1 MNVSLNKILGGICFL
16 IVLVIIIGTAI
27 ALKPQ
32 KPQEQVTFRPAKPVP
47 TIEEQI
53 QQAQQAQQENTAAQ
67 NTEQTETSQSFD
79 SYLHIGELRI
89 GTKMDEDN
97 QTTAV
102 ILLEPWVSYN
112 NTDPAFQEELFT
124 KKAQFKTIV
133 MDFFS
138 HRTAGQVKAMGE
150 DLLKSQLL
158 ELMNQELVLGSISEI
173 FFDKYLFFE

>member
-32 KPQEQVTFRPAKPVP
+32 KPQEQATFRPAKPVP

-53 QQAQQAQQENTAAQ
+53 QQAQQAQQENTVAQ

-79 SYLHIGELRI
+79 SYLNIGELRI

-102 ILLEPWVSYN
+102 ILLEPWLSYN
-112 NTDPAFQEELFT
+112 NTDSAFEEEVLS
-124 KKAQFKTIV
+124 KKAEFKTII

-138 HRTAGQVKAMGE
+138 RRTASQLKAMGE

-158 ELMNQELVLGSISEI
+158 ELMNQELVLGSMSGI
-173 FFDKYLFFE
+173 FFDSYLFFE